1 MLPGEAAA
9 EYAARGWSVLPCHHV
24 VGGGCSC
31 QAPDCASP
39 GKHPRI
45 SRGLHAASA
54 DASAVERWWRR
65 WPQANVGV
73 RTGAESGL
81 VVVDVDTVHGG
92 GRSIRGLMDRYGD
105 LRTVPRVRTG
115 SGGWHLLFAH
125 PGERVPNSAG
135 RLGTGIDVRGDG
147 GYVIAPPSGHASGR
161 SYRWEVP
168 VDELPPLPEW
178 LRELMTASHEP
189 ATAPRPSSL
198 TGDVSDISGWV
209 RAAVDGEARAVR
221 GAAQGVR
228 NQTLNRSAF
237 SLGQIV
243 GAGLLDASE
252 AERVLVDSALAVGL
266 GEREAV
272 LTSRSG
278 LRAGLDHPR
287 RPAERPAATRPA
299 DVDLGVEIA

>member
-1 MLPGEAAA
+1 VLPSEAAA
-9 EYAARGWSVLPCHHV
+9 EYAARGWLVLPCHHL

-31 QAPDCASP
+31 RAADCSSP
-39 GKHPRI
+39 GKHPRVP
-45 SRGLHAASA
+45 RGLHAASA
-54 DASAVERWWRR
+54 DAAVVERWWRR

-92 GRSIRGLMDRYGD
+92 GRSMRGLMDRYGD
-105 LRTVPRVRTG
+105 LRDVPRVRTG

-147 GYVIAPPSGHASGR
+147 GYVIAPPSVHARGR
-161 SYRWEVP
+161 AYRWEVYAG
-168 VDELPPLPEW
+168 DLPPLPEW
-178 LRELMTASHEP
+178 LHDLMTASREP
-189 ATAPRPSSL
+189 AVPSRSVL
-198 TGDVSDISGWV
+198 VGGEVGDSSGWV

-221 GAAQGVR
+221 GAAKGVR
-228 NQTLNRSAF
+228 NATLNRSAF

-243 GAGLLDASE
+243 GAGLLDAAE
-252 AERVLVDSALAVGL
+252 AEHVLVDSAVAVGL

-272 LTSRSG
+272 LTTRSG

-287 RPAERPAATRPA
+287 GPVERPLANRPVE
-299 DVDLGVEIA
+299 VDFSVEIV